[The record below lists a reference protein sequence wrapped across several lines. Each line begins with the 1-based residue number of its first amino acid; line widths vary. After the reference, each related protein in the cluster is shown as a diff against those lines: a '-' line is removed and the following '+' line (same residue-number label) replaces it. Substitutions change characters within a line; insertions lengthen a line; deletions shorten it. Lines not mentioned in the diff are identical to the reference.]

1 MARQTAS
8 NTCSLRAEVNLAMM
22 GLMEVCPMC
31 RNRVRLVLLV
41 CPHRNRQTL
50 RQHLALNTPQ
60 FNSVS
65 GLSMFKMTRSHD
77 DFLIQFTLFSM
88 GRPRCDFLRE
98 VSAVAIEWVYGRDD
112 LLEQVRFE
120 REVAV
125 PTSKCTTA
133 RFTGRPSEAARFGWM
148 ETC

>member
-1 MARQTAS
+1 MRCGAFHRVEGTLCLVRHGQAA
-8 NTCSLRAEVNLAMM
+8 LRGSKTKAPGFA
-22 GLMEVCPMC
+22 GGY
-31 RNRVRLVLLV
+31 LL
-41 CPHRNRQTL
+41 
-50 RQHLALNTPQ
+50 
-60 FNSVS
+60 
-65 GLSMFKMTRSHD
+65 
-77 DFLIQFTLFSM
+77 QFTLFSM